1 MKQEFNIDTYLQF
14 NIMQFFLEDG
24 KIFKVHRA
32 ILSAISPYF
41 KALFT
46 TSLNGGKDT
55 REIITENV
63 PGEYIELI
71 LDYAYTGTC
80 AVSSHNVEV
89 LLPIADQYGVLGVV
103 QICCLFLSQE
113 LRIDNCLGIYRFS
126 KVYSCHELTVES
138 FKFILSQ
145 FKKIIQE
152 SPEFYDLSIDDLHYF
167 LKHDEL
173 NIKNEE
179 VLLEAIQKWSER
191 NLEVR
196 KSSLSKLLSC
206 IRFGLTSISFVER
219 TSKISYIANDGKC
232 LQMLEPAIQM
242 LKSDADLDLNNPL
255 ARPRTPFEILFAVGG
270 WSAGSPTNFVE
281 TYDTR

>member
-1 MKQEFNIDTYLQF
+1 M
-14 NIMQFFLEDG
+14 
-24 KIFKVHRA
+24 
-32 ILSAISPYF
+32 SAISPYF

-46 TSLNGGKDT
+46 TSLNGGKST
-55 REIITENV
+55 NEIITENV

-80 AVSSHNVEV
+80 GVTSQNVEA

-113 LRIDNCLGIYRFS
+113 LRIDNCLGIYQFS
-126 KVYSCHELTVES
+126 KVYSCQELAAES

-145 FKKIIQE
+145 FKKIIRE
-152 SPEFYDLSIDDLHYF
+152 SPELYDLSFEDLNFF
-167 LKHDEL
+167 LSHDEL
-173 NIKNEE
+173 NIRNEE
-179 VLLEAIQKWSER
+179 VLLEAIQKWVEK

-196 KSSLSKLLSC
+196 KHFLPQLLSC
-206 IRFGLTSISFVER
+206 IRFGLTSISFVE
-219 TSKISYIANDGKC
+219 SVKNIHYIGSDPKC
-232 LQMLEPAIQM
+232 LQVLEPAIDF
-242 LKSDADLDLNNPL
+242 LSSENELDLNDDL
-255 ARPRTPFEILFAVGG
+255 ARPRTPFEILFAIGG